1 MAATAAI
8 AVLLLSS
15 LPLSARAQAAVEQWV
30 EQEYPQSLRFRA
42 RASAGQEIVEAVLR
56 YEVVGRGTSAFA
68 RVEDVQPAPEV
79 EVEAVVETNTGNSYI
94 PVGSRF
100 RYHWEFGLADG
111 TTVSGPEEAFVY
123 LPPDRDWKT
132 VENEVIRVFYYGD
145 REGLAEAYLQAG
157 SETYQRLARD
167 LFGIELP
174 VLPVH
179 VVLFATESELEEA
192 RPGRGSSFDA
202 AVVTCGTKVASDVV
216 LVIPA
221 SCGTGD
227 RTDTLRH
234 ELAHIINEAA
244 GEGPLGK
251 LPSWLDEGVAVLAQS
266 EPGAN
271 YAGAFEAAARVGRL
285 IPFAE
290 MGTPPNDV
298 RQVDLFYGQAYAMV
312 RFLLDEYGEEALAE
326 LFATIKGG
334 QRFDRALEAV
344 YGMTLQE
351 FEDRFLAAYSAGAPT
366 PTPTPAERRAEPT
379 PTPPVRRELVTTADE
394 EDEFDPVVVGA
405 FGSGLLFL
413 LLAAFFALFGVWS
426 RTRAAQAPPP
436 PSDEDRWRRPPSEP
450 GATP

>member
-1 MAATAAI
+1 VAVTAAI
-8 AVLLLSS
+8 ATLVLSS
-15 LPLSARAQAAVEQWV
+15 FPLSARAQAVVEDQWV
-30 EQEYPQSLRFRA
+30 EQEYPQSLRFHL
-42 RASAGQEIVEAVLR
+42 RASADQEIVEAVLR

-68 RVEDVQPAPEV
+68 RVEELQPASQVELEV
-79 EVEAVVETNTGNSYI
+79 VVETNTGNSYI

-100 RYHWEFGLADG
+100 RYHWELGLADG
-111 TTVSGPEEAFVY
+111 GTVSGPEEAFVY
-123 LPPDRDWKT
+123 LPPDRDWQT
-132 VENEVIRVFYYGD
+132 VENDVIRVFYYGD
-145 REGLAEAYLQAG
+145 REGLARAYLDAG
-157 SETYQRLARD
+157 SETYERLARD

-192 RPGRGSSFDA
+192 RPGRGTAFDA

-221 SCGTGD
+221 ACGTGD

-271 YAGAFEAAARVGRL
+271 YVGAFEAAARVGRL

-312 RFLLDEYGEEALAE
+312 RFLIDEFGEEALAE

-334 QRFDRALEAV
+334 QRFDRALESV

-366 PTPTPAERRAEPT
+366 PTPTPAERRAVPT
-379 PTPPVRRELVTTADE
+379 PTAPARRELVTTADE
-394 EDEFDPVVVGA
+394 GEEFDPILVGA
-405 FGSGLLFL
+405 FGLGLLFL
-413 LLAAFFALFGVWS
+413 LLAAFFTLFGMWS
-426 RTRAAQAPPP
+426 RARAAEAAAT
-436 PSDEDRWRRPPSEP
+436 PSEEDRWRRPPSEP
-450 GATP
+450 GTS